1 MELEKTKK
9 NLLIVVLII
18 VALVA
23 ILFSTQNH
31 KIKKEE
37 QVEELHAEDLKIKLN
52 NTPII
57 AKAVSV
63 YNITKN
69 KKVFGKNDQVPLP
82 IASLAKILTVTMALN
97 NNRNSGGPDFTYITP
112 EAINQAGDFGLFA
125 NEKWNINDLAKLTLI
140 VSAND
145 GAYTLATGPDFIK
158 KLNEKAKK
166 IGAENTLF
174 LNPTGLDLDLTH
186 PGAFASAEDVN
197 TMARYA
203 LADYPEIFEATRAPE
218 INLTSL
224 SGFQHNF
231 KNTNI
236 IIDKIPNLI
245 FSKTGFTD
253 AAGGNLTVIFKNA
266 KGEEILIT
274 LLGST
279 FAGRFDDMESLVK
292 VLFSN

>member
-1 MELEKTKK
+1 MELEKTRK
-9 NLLIVVLII
+9 NLLIVVVII

-31 KIKKEE
+31 KIREKA
-37 QVEELHAEDLKIKLN
+37 QMEELHAEDLQSKLD

-69 KKVFGKNDQVPLP
+69 NKIYSKNDQIALP

-97 NNRNSGGPDFTYITP
+97 NHRHIGGPDFTYITP

-145 GAYTLATGPDFIK
+145 GAYTLASGPDFIQ

-197 TMARYA
+197 TMAMYA
-203 LADYPEIFEATRAPE
+203 LADYPEIFEATRASE
-218 INLTSL
+218 INFTSL

-253 AAGGNLTVIFKNA
+253 AAGGNLTVIFKNT
-266 KGEEILIT
+266 KGEEVLIT
-274 LLGST
+274 VLGST
-279 FAGRFDDMESLVK
+279 FAGRFDDMETLVNI
-292 VLFSN
+292 LYNS